1 MLKYKI
7 TAAISN
13 FCDSHLTQ
21 MRTVFSWLFMF
32 PVSVSENFSGG
43 CFDTQTT
50 EFNFLELQRYRL
62 WFEVDPA
69 LITQSSKQTQQS

>member
-1 MLKYKI
+1 
-7 TAAISN
+7 
-13 FCDSHLTQ
+13 
-21 MRTVFSWLFMF
+21 MF